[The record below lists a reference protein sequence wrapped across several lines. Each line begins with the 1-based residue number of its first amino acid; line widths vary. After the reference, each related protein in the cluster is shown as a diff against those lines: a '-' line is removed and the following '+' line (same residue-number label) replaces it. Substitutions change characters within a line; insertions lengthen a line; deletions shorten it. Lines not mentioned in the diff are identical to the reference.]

1 MKINIT
7 LKGKSLAD
15 KKRHKLIYQVSCP
28 GESQKQIETDLAIYK
43 QFWLNKKKKVSTKHP
58 NWDIVNDQIIKYK
71 DEAERL
77 MLEYDLKRISLKG
90 VYTKLK
96 GEISDKS
103 VDQFVNTWTKK
114 NKSDSTFKHYVN
126 CLSSFKNA
134 VGVKGELKFSAID
147 KSLINKFH
155 RAANDKIRKREWST
169 VTAKNYMTTF
179 KSICTD
185 AEDEDVIDTPIPFK
199 RSYKWN
205 QYKSKDNYAPTNEE
219 IAKLIFNI
227 KNIRHWQSCAIWLLE
242 FCCRGLYP
250 QDLTDFDDNRL
261 LNKKLES
268 MENYFLKGEEYIDH
282 YRGKNVMPMFIRLY
296 PITLSIIRRL
306 KFSLVFTDADEKIG
320 DKNIITTIDN
330 RINLVQYD
338 RVKYSS
344 KHHQFWRKFTDN
356 FKKLGNSKI
365 NLMTPRKAFIQ
376 VANDIKEIGYENA
389 QKLAGHKL
397 GGVAD
402 KFYLNYK
409 KYETI
414 TEIDRMHLMVL
425 EEFQVEK
432 LLDLLINKLYDLT
445 EGKVPKWVLMNGG
458 VHKVG
463 RKYKILTGDENRV
476 EDADMDSK
484 FIKYFI
490 PTKEWEMERE
500 IDEYDRMKKSW
511 EEFKNYDIPEHIKEA
526 LAEDIKD
533 LKASRKV
540 RDINE
545 AGKLFKR
552 A

>member
-28 GESQKQIETDLAIYK
+28 GEPQKQIETDLAIYK

-77 MLEYDLKRISLKG
+77 MLEYDLKRITLRG

-103 VDQFVNTWTKK
+103 VDQFVDTWVRKEK
-114 NKSDSTFKHYVN
+114 NATTYEHYVVCLNRFKDST
-126 CLSSFKNA
+126 
-134 VGVKGELKFSAID
+134 GIKGELKFSEVN

-155 RAANDKIRKREWST
+155 RVANEKIRKREWST

-179 KSICTD
+179 KSICT
-185 AEDEDVIDTPIPFK
+185 AAFDEDIIDTPIPFK
-199 RSYKWN
+199 SEYKWN
-205 QYKSKDNYAPTNEE
+205 KYKSKDNYAPTNEDVAR
-219 IAKLIFNI
+219 IIFNI

-250 QDLTDFDDNRL
+250 QDLVDFDDNRL
-261 LNKKLES
+261 LNKKLEK
-268 MENYFLKGEEYIDH
+268 MEDYFLQGEVYVDH
-282 YRGKNVMPMFIRLY
+282 YRGKNVMPMFIRLF
-296 PITLSIIRRL
+296 PVTLSLIRRI
-306 KFSLVFTDADEKIG
+306 KFSLVYTDIDERIG
-320 DKNIITTIDN
+320 GKPIISTIDN

-338 RVKYSS
+338 RVKYNK
-344 KHHQFWRKFTDN
+344 KHKQFWRKFNDN
-356 FKKLGNSKI
+356 FEKLGNKKI

-376 VANDIKEIGYENA
+376 EANDIREVGYQNA
-389 QKLAGHKL
+389 QKLAGQRL
-397 GGVAD
+397 PGVANE
-402 KFYLNYK
+402 FYLKYK
-409 KYETI
+409 KYDTI
-414 TEIDRMHLMVL
+414 TEIDDMHQQVL
-425 EEFQVEK
+425 EKFQVDK
-432 LLDLLINKLYDLT
+432 LLNLLINKLYDLT
-445 EGKVPKWVLMNGG
+445 EGNVPKWIIMNGG

-476 EDADMDSK
+476 EDTDMDSK

-490 PTKEWEMERE
+490 PTKEWEIERE
-500 IDEYDRMKKSW
+500 IDEYDRIKHNWKKMKDYK
-511 EEFKNYDIPEHIKEA
+511 IPVHIQEA
-526 LAEDIKD
+526 LEGDMND

-545 AGKLFKR
+545 ASKLLRK